1 MKEPAREGLANWLRQ
16 GDRQS
21 QLMLLRHFIDRMPVL
36 QNWPER
42 AEGLPIGLVDD
53 QPVYLPLEGHSLTI
67 GSSGEGKFSSVI
79 APLALHDV
87 LDANGVAAGIGAFPA
102 PFPIAAHHQGATVE
116 RGLRARA
123 VAARRSLPPPC
134 SVQQRPCGR
143 A

>member
-1 MKEPAREGLANWLRQ
+1 MKEPAREGLANWIRQ

-67 GSSGEGKFSSVI
+67 TVMSCGRVR
-79 APLALHDV
+79 
-87 LDANGVAAGIGAFPA
+87 AG
-102 PFPIAAHHQGATVE
+102 
-116 RGLRARA
+116 
-123 VAARRSLPPPC
+123 RR
-134 SVQQRPCGR
+134 CGR
-143 A
+143 ARSFAPQAHRSKCRRYH